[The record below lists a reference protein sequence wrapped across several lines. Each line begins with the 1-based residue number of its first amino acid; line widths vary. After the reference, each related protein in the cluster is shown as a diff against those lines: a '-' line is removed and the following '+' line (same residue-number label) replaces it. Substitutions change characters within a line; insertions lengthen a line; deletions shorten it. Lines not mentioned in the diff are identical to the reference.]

1 MEPDAR
7 FVRPMTLS
15 HSIVVAQ
22 RLVPQMNEV
31 LHDNSLVHR
40 VLAARGVAGAQ
51 ELACS
56 LAQLPTPE
64 LLPDID
70 LAVARLLK
78 ARDASER
85 ILIVGDYD
93 CDGATSTT
101 VALCGLRML
110 GFTQVN
116 YIVPNRFDFGYGL
129 SPAVVDLARKD
140 FTPDLLL
147 TVDNGVA
154 SVEGVQHANEYGID
168 VVVTD
173 HHLAPELLPDA
184 VAIVNPNLPG
194 SEFAGRNLAGVGV
207 IFYVL
212 LALRSAL
219 KKQDDKHADAA
230 LAQLLD
236 LVAIG
241 TVADLVPLDTVNR
254 TLVEQGLKRIRAGHT
269 RHGVLALLNVAGK
282 HVEHLTTQDIGFAI
296 GPRLNAAGR
305 LADMRVGVE
314 CLLSDSN
321 ASALKAANELN
332 SLNINRRSI
341 EADMQSDA
349 LAQIDELFAS
359 LSSADDLFGVCLHDD
374 GWHQGVIGILAGRVK
389 EKLYKPTIVFTAD
402 GDEYLKGSARSVPGV
417 HIRDVLQTIAT
428 TYPDML
434 AKFGGHAMAA
444 GMSLKKDYFE
454 QFCRLFNE
462 TVRQVQQ
469 GNPGVREYLTDGA
482 LTTTERTLDNAQLL
496 ARVMP
501 WGQNFESPVFCDTFR
516 LVDQRVVGKGHL
528 QMTLETIDSTQ
539 TLKAIAFNREPQ
551 GTKGDSFSIVYS
563 LDANHFRDSWS
574 LQLRVEHIESAA
586 LR

>member
-1 MEPDAR
+1 M
-7 FVRPMTLS
+7 
-15 HSIVVAQ
+15 SIRITQ
-22 RLVPQMNEV
+22 RLIPEMDEV
-31 LHDNSLVHR
+31 LHSNPLVHR
-40 VLAARGVAGAQ
+40 ILAARGVAGAQ

-56 LAQLPTPE
+56 LATLPTPE

-70 LAVARLLK
+70 LAVARLLQ
-78 ARDASER
+78 AREARER
-85 ILIVGDYD
+85 VLIVGDYD

-110 GFTQVN
+110 GFTHVD

-129 SPAVVDLARKD
+129 SPAVVDLARQD
-140 FTPDLLL
+140 YQPDLLL

-154 SVEGVQHANEYGID
+154 SVEGVQRASEYGID

-173 HHLAPELLPDA
+173 HHLAPQQLPSA

-194 SEFAGRNLAGVGV
+194 CEFTGRNLAGVGV

-219 KKQDDKHADAA
+219 KKQDDEHAGAA

-269 RHGVLALLNVAGK
+269 RHGVLQLLSVAGK
-282 HVEHLTTQDIGFAI
+282 HVENVTTQDIGFAI

-314 CLLSDSN
+314 CLLSDSSV
-321 ASALKAANELN
+321 SALKSANELN
-332 SLNINRRSI
+332 SLNIDRRSI
-341 EADMQSDA
+341 EATMQSAA
-349 LAQIDELFAS
+349 LAQLETLFAS
-359 LSSADDLFGVCLHDD
+359 LNSTDELFGVCLHDD
-374 GWHQGVIGILAGRVK
+374 EWHQGVIGILAGRVK

-402 GDEYLKGSARSVPGV
+402 GLEYLKGSARSVPGV

-428 TYPDML
+428 THPDML

-444 GMSLKKDYFE
+444 GMSLKKEHFE
-454 QFCRLFNE
+454 QFCRLFDE
-462 TVRQVQQ
+462 TVKQVQ
-469 GNPGVREYLTDGA
+469 NATPGVREYLTDGA
-482 LTTTERTLDNAQLL
+482 LTTSERTLANAQLL

-501 WGQNFESPVFCDTFR
+501 WGQNFEPPVFCDTFR
-516 LVDQRVVGKGHL
+516 LLEHRVVGKGHL
-528 QMTLETIDSTQ
+528 QMTLETIDSSQ
-539 TLKAIAFNREPQ
+539 TLKAIAFNREPPDVD
-551 GTKGDSFSIVYS
+551 GDLFSVVYS
-563 LDANHFRDSWS
+563 LEPNFFRDSWS
-574 LQLRVEHIESAA
+574 LQLRVEHLESAA

>member
-1 MEPDAR
+1 MTSNQSIS
-7 FVRPMTLS
+7 VTQRPL
-15 HSIVVAQ
+15 
-22 RLVPQMNEV
+22 PQMSEV
-31 LHDNSLVHR
+31 LHSNPLVHR
-40 VLAARGVAGAQ
+40 VLAARGVTNAQ
-51 ELACS
+51 ELACA

-70 LAVARLLK
+70 LAVARLLTARK
-78 ARDASER
+78 AGER

-110 GFTQVN
+110 GFTQVD

-129 SPAVVDLARKD
+129 SPAVVDLARRD
-140 FTPDLLL
+140 FKPNVLL

-154 SVEGVQHANEYGID
+154 SVEGVDKANEYGID

-173 HHLAPELLPDA
+173 HHLAPPQLPA
-184 VAIVNPNLPG
+184 AAAIVNPNLPG

-219 KKQDDKHADAA
+219 KKQDDAYAGAA

-254 TLVEQGLKRIRAGHT
+254 TLVEQGLKRIRARHT
-269 RHGVLALLNVAGK
+269 RHGVLGLLQVAGK
-282 HVEHLTTQDIGFAI
+282 NAEHLTTQDIGFAI

-314 CLLSDSN
+314 CLLSDSS
-321 ASALKAANELN
+321 ASALKFANELN
-332 SLNINRRSI
+332 SLNIDRRAI
-341 EADMQSDA
+341 EATMQSDA
-349 LAQIDELFAS
+349 LVQLEALFAS
-359 LSSADDLFGVCLHDD
+359 LNSTDELFGICLHDD
-374 GWHQGVIGILAGRVK
+374 QWHQGVIGILAGRVK

-402 GDEYLKGSARSVPGV
+402 DDEYLKGSARSVPGV

-428 TYPDML
+428 RYPDML

-454 QFCRLFNE
+454 QFCRLFDE
-462 TVRQVQQ
+462 TVKQVQ
-469 GNPGVREYLTDGA
+469 NAKPGVREYLTDGA
-482 LTTTERTLDNAQLL
+482 LSTAERTLENAQLL

-516 LVDQRVVGKGHL
+516 LIEHRVVGNGHL
-528 QMTLETIDSTQ
+528 QMTLEDIDSTQ
-539 TLKAIAFNREPQ
+539 TLKAIAFNREPA
-551 GTKGDSFSIVYS
+551 GVNGDLFSIVYS
-563 LDANHFRDSWS
+563 LEPNFFRDSWS
-574 LQLRVEHIESAA
+574 LQLRVEHLESAA